1 MIKPRAALRNIFVLL
16 TTIFF
21 IFSCEIKNE
30 KSKHKGIIE
39 LNKSKPG
46 TYQGT
51 VIEISAHQR
60 LVYLQ
65 TAAGEILELNFKSD
79 TVLTDNGKQLSL
91 KKLRKG
97 SKLEVKLKKKNS
109 TIEVEQVLIVQ

>member
-1 MIKPRAALRNIFVLL
+1 M
-16 TTIFF
+16 
-21 IFSCEIKNE
+21 
-30 KSKHKGIIE
+30 KHKGIIE

-65 TAAGEILELNFKSD
+65 TVAGEVVSLLPQPLFYFYH
-79 TVLTDNGKQLSL
+79 LLSFSLQIKFLL
-91 KKLRKG
+91 K
-97 SKLEVKLKKKNS
+97 
-109 TIEVEQVLIVQ
+109 

>member
-1 MIKPRAALRNIFVLL
+1 M
-16 TTIFF
+16 
-21 IFSCEIKNE
+21 
-30 KSKHKGIIE
+30 KHKGIIE

-65 TAAGEILELNFKSD
+65 TVAGEVVSLLLQPLFYFYH
-79 TVLTDNGKQLSL
+79 LLSFSLQIKFLL
-91 KKLRKG
+91 K
-97 SKLEVKLKKKNS
+97 
-109 TIEVEQVLIVQ
+109 